1 MVTQRGRD
9 IPGIDHGRPTMNHAS
24 LVPRRLL
31 RRAEASEYVQERW
44 GYPLSP
50 PTLAKLACVGGGPTF
65 RRASRFPLYEIKDLD
80 AWVGAKLTRPVR
92 STSEYPEAAPK

>member
-1 MVTQRGRD
+1 MVAQNDRG
-9 IPGIDHGRPTMNHAS
+9 IPGIDHGRPTMHQAS

-50 PTLAKLACVGGGPTF
+50 RTLAKLACVGGGPPF
-65 RRASRFPLYEIKDLD
+65 RRASRFPLYEVRHLD
-80 AWVGAKLTRPVR
+80 EWIRAKLTRPVR
-92 STSEYPEAAPK
+92 STSEYPETAPK

>member
-1 MVTQRGRD
+1 MVAQHYRD
-9 IPGIDHGRPTMNHAS
+9 IPGIEDGRPTMHQAS
-24 LVPRRLL
+24 PVPTRLL

-50 PTLAKLACVGGGPTF
+50 RTLAKLACVGGGPTF
-65 RRASRFPLYEIKDLD
+65 RRASRFPLYEVKDLD
-80 AWVGAKLTRPVR
+80 AWVRSKLTRPVR